1 MRFSELNLE
10 PSLFSA
16 IQKLNYDEC
25 TPIQAQTLGPV
36 LEGRDVAGLAQTGTG
51 KTAAFLIPLMDRI
64 LKGRVNLE
72 SLPEEQRADL
82 AKRSFYDWKAQ
93 NFILILVPTREL
105 AEQVH
110 ENIAR
115 LSIDSGLKGFAIYG
129 GTSYDKQKDAV
140 KEGLEF
146 IVATP
151 GRLID
156 LYKEHVVDLKQV
168 RAVVF
173 DEADRMFD
181 MGFKDDM
188 KYILERIPRER
199 QFLVFSA
206 TLNFDVLNT
215 AYQFGADPVEINVS
229 LDQSKAEN
237 VKDELFHV
245 GNDDKAMYLLSLLKK
260 HNPKQAIIFSNF
272 KFSVERIARFLSENG
287 VPAMGISSLLT
298 QAQRTRVME
307 QFRAEN
313 EKNILVATDV
323 AARGLDIK
331 GVDLVINFELPMDAE
346 SYVHRIGRTGRA
358 GAEGRAISLASDRDV
373 DSLSRIEDYLKH
385 KIEIGWIEDAELIR
399 DYKMVSRDE
408 NSYQDR
414 PRQDRSGQEGRGGG
428 GSGDRGPRRDG
439 PRGGDRPGSAGGR
452 PPRRDNN
459 QGGRPPRQEGRGP
472 DRGPRGPRP
481 QRSEGANDQRND
493 QRPDQNGRPPRSQ
506 DRGPRPDFKRAQ
518 NGAEAGGA
526 QGAQRKPQQARGPH
540 PRNNNNNEASRDQKG
555 RKQFQRPAGK
565 PQQNRQGPPPKTI
578 GQKVSGF
585 FKKLLG
591 N

>member
-25 TPIQAQTLGPV
+25 TPIQAQTMGPV

-72 SLPEEQRADL
+72 SLPEEQRPEV
-82 AKRSFYDWKAQ
+82 AKRSFQDWRAQ
-93 NFILILVPTREL
+93 NYILILVPTREL
-105 AEQVH
+105 AEQVQ
-110 ENIAR
+110 ENITR
-115 LSIDSGLKGFAIYG
+115 LSIESGLKGFAIYG

-188 KYILERIPRER
+188 KYILERIPKDR

-385 KIEIGWIEDAELIR
+385 KIEIGWIEDNELIR

-414 PRQDRSGQEGRGGG
+414 PPRHEGRG
-428 GSGDRGPRRDG
+428 GDRGPRREGRDNRDG
-439 PRGGDRPGSAGGR
+439 RGGPNSR
-452 PPRRDNN
+452 PPRRDGHRDNAR
-459 QGGRPPRQEGRGP
+459 GPRPEGRNEGRNAE
-472 DRGPRGPRP
+472 RGPRGPRP
-481 QRSEGANDQRND
+481 LRTEGRVEGSQE
-493 QRPDQNGRPPRSQ
+493 QRPDQAGRPPRSQ

-518 NGAEAGGA
+518 NGSESQS
-526 QGAQRKPQQARGPH
+526 QGAPRRQHNGRGPH
-540 PRNNNNNEASRDQKG
+540 PRGAEGSSRDAKG
-555 RKQFQRPAGK
+555 PRKSFQRPLGK
-565 PQQNRQGPPPKTI
+565 GQPHRQGAKPKASGQSL
-578 GQKVSGF
+578 GQKVTGF
-585 FKKLLG
+585 FKKIFG